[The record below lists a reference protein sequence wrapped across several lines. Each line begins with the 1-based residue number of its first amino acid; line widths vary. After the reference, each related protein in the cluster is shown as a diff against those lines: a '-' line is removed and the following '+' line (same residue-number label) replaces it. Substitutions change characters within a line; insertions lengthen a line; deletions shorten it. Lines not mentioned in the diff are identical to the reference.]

1 MSMKHS
7 VRGFSLIEVVIVLAI
22 LAAIIGLLAPAAY
35 QAISSARGTGSQVA
49 LESIH
54 QGILGDQVT
63 TFGYYG
69 DVGDFP
75 ASLMDLARDPTGSTP
90 GWKGPYL
97 NVPAGSVSSSTL
109 LDSYGSPFEYYLLDN
124 ITNLP
129 HRLAVISRGPDGSST
144 NASVTPN
151 TWTSFAGTLPTAN
164 GYMADTGNADNLV
177 YPLVDSTSNNLLL
190 QRRTLG
196 TYAPT
201 ITNFDSNGAVNAAVP
216 ACPGL
221 FTMTLTSVPRGSSD
235 VRTEKLGPVSSFDL
249 QQGAWQVSV
258 TSPLATGPVFSQNI
272 NVLPSQAFSP
282 MVALSGINSGAGAT
296 TFTLSLFNNVGVGL
310 DVYISNV
317 KSATVA
323 ANNATTVYTVAG
335 CAPIR
340 LQRTTTSTVADSFT
354 MPYVSYLRN
363 VATAALTLTVINGS
377 LTGATPPQVSAKT
390 PEVKVY
396 QYVTATTNVVQIGQ
410 VAKGTQESFTVA
422 TRDNIVIKNSAGTD
436 LKTIAAIAVNTTV
449 TCTSSGCT

>member
-1 MSMKHS
+1 MKQA
-7 VRGFSLIEVVIVLAI
+7 RGFSLIEVVIVLAI
-22 LAAIIGLLAPAAY
+22 LAAIIGLLAPPAYRAISSSLGSGSQVELQSIY
-35 QAISSARGTGSQVA
+35 QAI
-49 LESIH
+49 
-54 QGILGDQVT
+54 LGDRVT

-75 ASLMDLARDPTGSTP
+75 ASLMDLARDPTGSTA

-97 NVPAGSVSSSTL
+97 SVPAGTVSSSTL
-109 LDSYGSPFEYYLLDN
+109 LDTYGNPFEYYLLDN

-144 NASVTPN
+144 NTSVTPN
-151 TWTSFAGTLPTAN
+151 TWTSFAVTLPTAN
-164 GYMADTGNADNLV
+164 TYLVGTGNADNLV
-177 YPLVDSTSNNLLL
+177 YPLIDSTSNDLLL
-190 QRRTLG
+190 RTWTLG

-221 FTMTLTSVPRGSSD
+221 FTMTLTSVPRGSGD

-258 TSPLATGPVFSQNI
+258 TSPIATGPVFSQNI
-272 NVLPSQAFSP
+272 NVLPNQAFSP
-282 MVALSGINSGAGAT
+282 MVALSGINSLGAA
-296 TFTLSLFNNVGVGL
+296 TFTLSIFNNVGVGL
-310 DVYISNV
+310 DVWISNV
-317 KSATVA
+317 KNATVA

-377 LTGATPPQVSAKT
+377 LTGVTPLQVTAKT

-422 TRDNIVIKNSAGTD
+422 ARDNIVIKDSAGTD